1 MAKVSLKAWGQI
13 VQAHPWDE
21 KKNQPDYKQPKKPV
35 ESKKYPGLQAVEVKW
50 SVEVFERPEPGGS
63 VSFDL
68 PIWNRIVENRGHWVT
83 ANAGYTDK
91 TTEKEVPA
99 RMAELIK
106 NGEGDILSVN
116 QGDETTTYKI
126 DPGEAEAIVIAS
138 KNRIFINEERAQ
150 KTQKN

>member
-1 MAKVSLKAWGQI
+1 MAKVSLKAWGQV
-13 VQAHPWDE
+13 VQAYEWDKDNKRFLYDQG
-21 KKNQPDYKQPKKPV
+21 KKIMY
-35 ESKKYPGLQAVEVKW
+35 SKDNPELQAVEVKW
-50 SVEVFERPEPGGS
+50 SVEVFDKPGKGGS

-83 ANAGYTDK
+83 ANAGFTDSNN
-91 TTEKEVPA
+91 KEVPA

-116 QGDETTTYKI
+116 QGDQTTTYKI
-126 DPGEAEAIVIAS
+126 DPGEAEAIAIAS

-150 KTQKN
+150 KN